1 MVRLLRAG
9 RTALVSV
16 TFASLLAPVVV
27 PLAAQ
32 SVRIIQRETVRGDSL
47 VERVLTANVA
57 DVQRMVS
64 QWLEREQQIIREL
77 RTTAESDVATR
88 RRLGEELT
96 SLTREA
102 FALMSAIEA
111 RCRDEAVPR
120 PDGYLGVSI
129 NQQISVSSSG
139 VRSGMSQ
146 VTSVEPGSPAQVA
159 GIKPGDRLLAVGGRD
174 AREHFPALGDILIP
188 GRTLVVR
195 VEREGTPRDLSVVV
209 RRRPEGF
216 GLSCG
221 EFEAMMQ
228 PLRMAA
234 PGRVFFETPAGA
246 DQRRVIVER
255 RAGEPRPVPLAEE
268 MRFFTFGPGA
278 EMTSSVGFFAGA
290 EFRALD
296 DGWREV
302 LGVKQGVIVNEVAS
316 GSAAA
321 QSGLRSGDVITAV
334 DRSPV
339 TSPIGLVQL
348 LGMLEKSEATLSVVR
363 SKERRTLTLSWGVR

>member
-1 MVRLLRAG
+1 MRRFLRAA
-9 RTALVSV
+9 RAALVSL
-16 TFASLLAPVVV
+16 TLASLLAPVT

-32 SVRIIQRETVRGDSL
+32 SVRIIQRERVAGDSL

-64 QWLEREQQIIREL
+64 QWRDREQQLVREL
-77 RTTAESDVATR
+77 RTTSEGDVATR

-102 FALMSAIEA
+102 FSLMSAIEA

-120 PDGYLGVSI
+120 PDGYLGVTI
-129 NQQISVSSSG
+129 NQEFSITG
-139 VRSGMSQ
+139 AGLRSGLSQ
-146 VTSVEPGSPAQVA
+146 VASVEPGSPAQVA
-159 GIKPGDRLLAVGGRD
+159 GLRSGDRLLAIGGRD
-174 AREHFPALGDILIP
+174 ASQQLPELGDILIP
-188 GRTLVVR
+188 GRTVVVR
-195 VEREGTPRDLSVVV
+195 VEREGTARELSVVV
-209 RRRPEGF
+209 SRRPEGF
-216 GLSCG
+216 GRSCG
-221 EFEAMMQ
+221 ELEAMMQ

-234 PGRVFFETPAGA
+234 PGRVFFETPSGA
-246 DQRRVIVER
+246 DQRRVLVER
-255 RAGEPRPVPLAEE
+255 RTGEMRPLPPEVEL
-268 MRFFTFGPGA
+268 RFFTFGPGA
-278 EMTSSVGFFAGA
+278 EMHASSGFFAGA

-302 LGVKQGVIVNEVAS
+302 LGVKQGVIVNDVAS
-316 GSAAA
+316 GSVAA

-363 SKERRTLTLSWGVR
+363 NKERKLLTLNWGVR